1 MMESLGIERDSVV
14 RITSCDL
21 PDGSF
26 VTFQPLEK
34 EFVDAI
40 SDHRAVLEHEL
51 RAFPALTEGDVFR
64 FHYNNQDWKVRV
76 LHLEPAKAVSILN
89 TDIIVDFEA
98 FEGSTQ
104 SEGKKLGGE
113 KEYNEED
120 HHAYDPLMV
129 VTSSDSFCEL
139 SESVSGE
146 EVMFAGESHCIS
158 GKKLNQSTLSNLSTT
173 KKKEDKKV
181 VLEGGQVKLMVK
193 DEIEQRK
200 PQNVDKLDE
209 IIQMREERKKKED
222 DAKKNLLSLSGRP
235 YQLHK

>member
-1 MMESLGIERDSVV
+1 
-14 RITSCDL
+14 
-21 PDGSF
+21 
-26 VTFQPLEK
+26 
-34 EFVDAI
+34 
-40 SDHRAVLEHEL
+40 
-51 RAFPALTEGDVFR
+51 
-64 FHYNNQDWKVRV
+64 
-76 LHLEPAKAVSILN
+76 
-89 TDIIVDFEA
+89 
-98 FEGSTQ
+98 
-104 SEGKKLGGE
+104 
-113 KEYNEED
+113 
-120 HHAYDPLMV
+120 MV